1 MGGSLGKGF
10 KKHELAKEVVGYS
23 HRQSSLAQAIEQKA
37 IDIAE
42 TDLSRAVRN
51 ADIVI
56 LASPVNSIIQ
66 ILPEL
71 GPKIRRN
78 TIVTDLGSTKGDIVD
93 AARKTLPN
101 QGMFIGSH
109 PLVGSEQKGVE
120 NSRDNMFE
128 GKVCIMT
135 PTQQTSQMA
144 KEKVKLMWHK
154 LGAEVHM
161 MSPVDHDQVLAYVS
175 HLPHLIAYG
184 LIETVPPQ
192 HLAYTTRSMLE
203 LTRIASSPPQL
214 WNDICMTNQKNLL
227 KALDEFIKVLAQM
240 RNSIVSR
247 NQRDLTYQ
255 FTKAKEKRDG
265 IRKQN

>member
-1 MGGSLGKGF
+1 LG
-10 KKHELAKEVVGYS
+10 
-23 HRQSSLAQAIEQKA
+23 
-37 IDIAE
+37 
-42 TDLSRAVRN
+42 RAVRN
-51 ADIVI
+51 ADIVV
-56 LASPVNSIIQ
+56 LASPVNAIIQ
-66 ILPEL
+66 TLSEL

-78 TIVTDLGSTKGDIVD
+78 TIVTDLGSTKGDIND
-93 AARKTLPN
+93 AAMKSLPN
-101 QGMFIGSH
+101 QGMFVGSH

-135 PTQQTSQMA
+135 PTQQTSQFA
-144 KEKVKLMWHK
+144 KEKVKQMWHK

-161 MSPVDHDQVLAYVS
+161 MSPTDHDQVLAYVS

-184 LIETVPPQ
+184 LIETVPTQ

-203 LTRIASSPPQL
+203 MTRIASSPPQL
-214 WNDICMTNQKNLL
+214 WNDISMTNQKNLL
-227 KALDEFIKVLAQM
+227 KSLDEFIKILAQM

-265 IRKQN
+265 IRKQI